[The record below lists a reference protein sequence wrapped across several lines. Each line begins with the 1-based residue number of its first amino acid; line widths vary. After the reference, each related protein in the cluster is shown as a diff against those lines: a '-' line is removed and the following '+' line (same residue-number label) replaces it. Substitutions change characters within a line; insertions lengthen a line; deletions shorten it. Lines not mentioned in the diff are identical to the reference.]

1 MHVAFTGNGKGKTTA
16 AIGNAIRII
25 GADKRALMVQFIK
38 GPWVSGEDKS
48 AERLGPDFRIIKTG
62 KGFVGMLGDTL
73 PIEEHQK
80 AAEEG
85 LRIAK
90 KEIASGDWHLLMLD
104 EVHNAIALGL
114 IGTAQVIAFLDYA
127 KGKVEHV
134 ITTGRDAPK
143 EIIEHADL
151 VTEMKEIKH
160 PYQTGRFAEKG
171 LDF

>member
-1 MHVAFTGNGKGKTTA
+1 MKVN
-16 AIGNAIRII
+16 
-25 GADKRALMVQFIK
+25 L
-38 GPWVSGEDKS
+38 EDKF

-62 KGFVGMLGDTL
+62 KGFVGILGDKL
-73 PIEEHQK
+73 PLEEHQK

-90 KEIASGDWHLLMLD
+90 KEIASSSWHLLILD
-104 EVHNAIALGL
+104 EIHNAIALGL
-114 IGTAQVIAFLDYA
+114 LGAAQVIAFLDYT

-143 EIIEHADL
+143 EIIDHADL

-160 PYQTGRFAEKG
+160 PYQIGRFAEKG

>member
-1 MHVAFTGNGKGKTTA
+1 MHLAFTGNGKGKTTA
-16 AIGNAIRII
+16 AIGNAVRIV
-25 GADKRALMVQFIK
+25 GSGKRALMVQFIK
-38 GPWVSGEDKS
+38 GPWASGEDKFV
-48 AERLGPDFRIIKTG
+48 ERVGPDFRIIKSG
-62 KGFVGMLGDTL
+62 KGFVGILGDTL
-73 PIEEHQK
+73 PKEEHQK

-85 LRIAK
+85 LKIAK
-90 KEIASGDWHLLMLD
+90 KEIAGGGWHLLILD

-114 IGTAQVIAFLDYA
+114 LSQTVVVAFLDYA
-127 KGKVEHV
+127 KSKVEHI

-143 EIIEHADL
+143 GIIEHADL

>member
-1 MHVAFTGNGKGKTTA
+1 
-16 AIGNAIRII
+16 
-25 GADKRALMVQFIK
+25 MVQFIK
-38 GPWVSGEDKS
+38 GPWVSGEDKF

-62 KGFVGMLGDTL
+62 KGFVGILGDKL
-73 PIEEHQK
+73 PLEEHQK

-90 KEIASGDWHLLMLD
+90 KEIASSSWHLLILD
-104 EVHNAIALGL
+104 EIHNAIALGL
-114 IGTAQVIAFLDYA
+114 LGAAQVIAFLDYT

-143 EIIEHADL
+143 EIIDHADL

-160 PYQTGRFAEKG
+160 PYQIGRFAEKG

>member
-1 MHVAFTGNGKGKTTA
+1 MHVVFTGNGKGKTTA
-16 AIGNAIRII
+16 AIGNALRII
-25 GADKRALMVQFIK
+25 GAGKRALMVQFIK

-48 AERLGPDFRIIKTG
+48 VERLGPDFRIIKTG
-62 KGFVGMLGDTL
+62 KGFVGILGDTL
-73 PIEEHQK
+73 PIEEHK
-80 AAEEG
+80 EAAELG
-85 LRIAK
+85 LSIAK
-90 KEIASGDWHLLMLD
+90 KEIQGSGYHLLILD

-114 IGTAQVIAFLDYA
+114 ISVTQLLVFLDYA

-143 EIIEHADL
+143 EVIDHADL
-151 VTEMKEIKH
+151 VTEMREIKH

>member
-1 MHVAFTGNGKGKTTA
+1 MHVVFTGNGKGKTTA

-25 GADKRALMVQFIK
+25 GDDKRALMVQFIK

-48 AERLGPDFRIIKTG
+48 SERLGPDFRIIKTG
-62 KGFVGMLGDTL
+62 KGFVGILGDTL
-73 PIEEHQK
+73 PIEEHQE
-80 AAEEG
+80 AAEQG
-85 LRIAK
+85 LSIAK
-90 KEIASGDWHLLMLD
+90 KEIQGGSYRLLILD
-104 EVHNAIALGL
+104 EIHNAIALGL

-143 EIIEHADL
+143 EIIDHADL

>member
-1 MHVAFTGNGKGKTTA
+1 MRVVFTGNGKGKTTA

-25 GADKRALMVQFIK
+25 GSGKRALMVQFIK
-38 GPWVSGEDKS
+38 GPWVSGEDKFV
-48 AERLGPDFRIIKTG
+48 ERVGPDFRIVKSG
-62 KGFVGMLGDTL
+62 KGFVGILGDQL

-85 LRIAK
+85 LNIAK
-90 KEIASGDWHLLMLD
+90 KEIASGKWHLLILD
-104 EVHNAIALGL
+104 EIHNAIALGL
-114 IGTAQVIAFLDYA
+114 LSETIAIAFLDYA
-127 KGKVEHV
+127 KSKVEHI
-134 ITTGRDAPK
+134 ITTDRDASK
-143 EIIEHADL
+143 GIIEHADL

>member
-1 MHVAFTGNGKGKTTA
+1 MHLAFTGNGKGKTTA
-16 AIGNAIRII
+16 AIGNAVRII
-25 GADKRALMVQFIK
+25 GSGKRALMVQFIK
-38 GPWVSGEDKS
+38 GPWVSGEDR
-48 AERLGPDFRIIKTG
+48 AIEHFGPDFRIIKSG
-62 KGFVGMLGDTL
+62 KGFVGILGDKL
-73 PIEEHQK
+73 PIEEHK
-80 AAEEG
+80 EAAEEG

-90 KEIASGDWHLLMLD
+90 KEIASGSWHLLILD

-114 IGTAQVIAFLDYA
+114 IGAAQVIAFLDYA

-143 EIIEHADL
+143 EVIDHADL

-160 PYQTGRFAEKG
+160 PYQMGRFAEKG